1 MASNWLKSLSVA
13 IGLLS
18 NSDIS
23 ADARRDWVDYAWTQ
37 TTLGTCNRK
46 DGEWCLAASQN
57 WDWKRPQWIEL
68 WQSWDSRAGILNLR
82 LVYTNNS
89 DDTDYVCTT
98 VLLTDG
104 DGEATLLIHAYPHV
118 IAYSKVVEEFELP
131 LTAAT
136 AAQSENIFVGT
147 RQCWKTG
154 DQAIY
159 DAVQLRMTAQ

>member
-13 IGLLS
+13 LGLL
-18 NSDIS
+18 NNGDVS
-23 ADARRDWVDYAWTQ
+23 ADARRDWPDYAWIQ
-37 TTLGTCNRK
+37 TTLDSCEIR
-46 DGEWCLAASQN
+46 DAEWCLSARQK
-57 WDWKRPQWIEL
+57 WDWKRPQWFEF

-104 DGEATLLIHAYPHV
+104 EGEAAQLVHTYPHV
-118 IAYSKVVEEFELP
+118 VAGSTVVEEFELP

-136 AAQSENIFVGT
+136 AASIDSFFVGT